1 MENSF
6 SKSIMNLRYSWDKEN
21 GEKETWEDIAYRVV
35 PNVFNIVDFK
45 GKQDIVN
52 EIIQLF
58 INRKFIPGGR
68 FLAQAGRSYHQTNN
82 CFLLRAEDSREGWGD
97 LLNKATLFL
106 MSGGGIGVD
115 YSNLRPNGFPLK
127 RSGGFSS
134 GPLPLMKTINEVGR
148 GVMAGGSRRSAIWA
162 GLKWNHDDIESF
174 IACKNWIPEVRK
186 LKEKDFDFPATMD
199 MTNVS
204 VILDK
209 NFFDAYHNENNS
221 QHSLAQNIYWQT
233 IKKMIKTGEPG
244 FSVDFDNP
252 NESLRNACTEIVSE
266 DDSDVCC
273 LGSINLANISSME
286 ELKYVTELAQLFLI
300 VGVKYSD
307 VPHPKV
313 EIVREKNHRT
323 GLGLMGIHEWLIR
336 HNHAYGRNEELAGW
350 LQVWKDTSDNSALNW
365 SNQLGFNTPIKKRA
379 LAPNGSISIAGGMT
393 TSGLE
398 PIFSTAYQRR
408 YLTPDGWKKQYVVD
422 FVAEKLYS
430 EGYNIDNIEDAYSLS
445 FDVERRIDFQAFL
458 QEYVDNSIASTI
470 NLPTFGTAGNES
482 VEDFG
487 NILIKHLPKLRGITV
502 YPNGARG
509 GQPLTPVEFEFAIN
523 RKNVV
528 FEGNEEC
535 ENGICGV

>member
-1 MENSF
+1 M
-6 SKSIMNLRYSWDKEN
+6 KLRYSWDKSD
-21 GEKETWEDIAYRVV
+21 GSKETWEDIAHRVV
-35 PNVFNIVDFK
+35 PNVFGIVEFK
-45 GKQDIVN
+45 GKQDIVD
-52 EIIQLF
+52 EIIQLL
-58 INRKFIPGGR
+58 ISRKFIPGGR

-82 CFLLRAEDSREGWGD
+82 CFLLRAEDTREGWGD

-115 YSNLRPNGFPLK
+115 YSDLRPNGFPLK

-162 GLKWNHDDIESF
+162 GLKWNHNDIESF

-209 NFFDAYHNENNS
+209 DFFDAYHNENNS

-273 LGSINLANISSME
+273 LGSINLANIFSVE
-286 ELKYVTELAQLFLI
+286 ELRYVTELAQLFLI

-307 VPHPKV
+307 VPHSKV
-313 EIVREKNHRT
+313 EMVREKNHRT

-336 HNHAYGRNEELAGW
+336 HNHPYGRNEELATW
-350 LQVWKDTSDNSALNW
+350 LQSWKDVSDDSAIKW
-365 SNQLGFNTPIKKRA
+365 SNKLGFNTPIKKRS

-422 FVAEKLYS
+422 FVAEKLHA
-430 EGYNIDNIEDAYSLS
+430 EGYNIDDIEDAYTLS
-445 FDVERRIDFQAFL
+445 FDIERRIDFQAFL
-458 QEYVDNSIASTI
+458 QEYVDNGISSTL
-470 NLPTFGTAGNES
+470 NMPAFDTPGNNDLTGFGET
-482 VEDFG
+482 
-487 NILIKHLPKLRGITV
+487 LIRYLPKLRGITV
-502 YPNGARG
+502 YPDGARG
-509 GQPLTPVEFEFAIN
+509 GQPLTPVEFEYAIK
-523 RKNVV
+523 RKGVV

-535 ENGICGV
+535 TGGICGA